1 MSNLC
6 SYGCGKEG
14 IYHLKNGKFCCSKS
28 CSGCS
33 EMKKKNS
40 EARKKQ
46 IAEQKLNGTFKCNF
60 SKFGHTAWNKGLT
73 KETDERVKKSSETYK
88 NNYKAGKFKILRHSH
103 TIETKDKLSEIRSKY
118 LEKCP
123 NGFPDVGWYKIQNVN
138 GEEFTVRG
146 TWERDFGNYLTLH
159 KILWIRNV
167 YLKYIKSDGSIH
179 RYNPDFY
186 LPELDLYI
194 EVKGYFS
201 EKDKLKTKLVLEQ
214 NKINLKFVK
223 EAGIMLIRNNLDE
236 ELDKILVNFN

>member
-1 MSNLC
+1 MNIQNHVCNKCGNPATYLSNR
-6 SYGCGKEG
+6 G
-14 IYHLKNGKFCCSKS
+14 IYWCNKYTSRCPEVRRLISLKHKGKYNRSK
-28 CSGCS
+28 
-33 EMKKKNS
+33 EY
-40 EARKKQ
+40 
-46 IAEQKLNGTFKCNF
+46 IP
-60 SKFGHTAWNKGLT
+60 WNKGLT

-88 NNYKAGKFKILRHSH
+88 NNYKAGKFKILGHSH
-103 TIETKDKLSEIRSKY
+103 TTETKDKLSEIRSKY

>member
-1 MSNLC
+1 MDNILNHVCNKCGQPATYLSKRGLYWCDKIIVRCPAVKASN
-6 SYGCGKEG
+6 SAKHKGK
-14 IYHLKNGKFCCSKS
+14 YNRSKDY
-28 CSGCS
+28 
-33 EMKKKNS
+33 
-40 EARKKQ
+40 
-46 IAEQKLNGTFKCNF
+46 IP
-60 SKFGHTAWNKGLT
+60 WNKGLT
-73 KETDERVKKSSETYK
+73 KETDERVKQSSKTYK
-88 NNYKAGKFKILRHSH
+88 TNFEAGKFKIICHKH
-103 TIETKDKLSEIRSKY
+103 TLETRNKLSEIRSKY
-118 LEKCP
+118 LDSCKA
-123 NGFPDVGWYKIQNVN
+123 GFSDVGWYKIKNLN

-146 TWERDFGNYLTLH
+146 TWERDFGNYLTNN
-159 KILWIRNV
+159 KILWIRNKQ
-167 YLKYIKSDGSIH
+167 LKYIQTDNSVH

>member
-1 MSNLC
+1 MDNIVNHVCNKCGQPATYLSKRGLYWCDKTIVRCPAIKASN
-6 SYGCGKEG
+6 SAKHKGK
-14 IYHLKNGKFCCSKS
+14 YNRSKDY
-28 CSGCS
+28 
-33 EMKKKNS
+33 
-40 EARKKQ
+40 
-46 IAEQKLNGTFKCNF
+46 IP
-60 SKFGHTAWNKGLT
+60 WNKGLT
-73 KETDERVKKSSETYK
+73 KETDERVKQSSETYK
-88 NNYKAGKFKILRHSH
+88 TNFETGKFKIIGHKH
-103 TIETKDKLSEIRSKY
+103 TLETRNKLSEIRSKY

-123 NGFPDVGWYKIQNVN
+123 NGFPDVGWYKIQNIN

-167 YLKYIKSDGSIH
+167 YLKYIKFDGSIH

-223 EAGIMLIRNNLDE
+223 EAGIMLIKNNLDE